1 MRTKQFKRLET
12 LLMNKPVSENLL
24 PETGISLKRRKNQN
38 QRVKPQRIRQKLHK
52 LDPFKSYVNSDEVH
66 YSIDQINFEVKKAQ
80 SRNLTEFGYQLQQ
93 RKKFRWFYGGLSTRY
108 VQKLLQSTQS
118 DTEVLQNLERRL
130 DVSLYRCGFFQSV
143 YAARQWIL
151 HDRVFVNGKCAT
163 RPSHELRPGDVI
175 TIDQKWHSLLKQHIF
190 ERFVKFFKNLN
201 EVRKFT
207 ETYPNVRSIF
217 LSKPLHKYSI
227 DLFKDE
233 LSDVLNSFDSLNHDK
248 TSRNYLKL
256 FTNSSLYYPISPM
269 KPLHLEVSYDI
280 FSMVY
285 LYVPQKMTFPALLDI
300 AAIRKSF

>member
-12 LLMNKPVSENLL
+12 LLMNKPMSENLL

-38 QRVKPQRIRQKLHK
+38 LRVKPQRIRQKLQK
-52 LDPFKSYVNSDEVH
+52 LDPFKSYINSDEVQ
-66 YSIDQINFEVKKAQ
+66 YSIDQINFELKKVQ
-80 SRNLTEFGYQLQQ
+80 SRNITEFGYQLQQ

-118 DTEVLQNLERRL
+118 DIEVLQTLERRL

-151 HDRVFVNGKCAT
+151 HGRVFVNGKCSL
-163 RPSHELRPGDVI
+163 RPSHELRPGDII
-175 TIDQKWHSLLKQHIF
+175 TIDQKWHSLLKQQIF
-190 ERFVKFFKNLN
+190 ERFVKFFKNLSN
-201 EVRKFT
+201 VRKFT

-217 LSKPLHKYSI
+217 LSKPLYTYSI
-227 DLFKDE
+227 DLFNNE
-233 LSDVLNSFDSLNHDK
+233 VSDVLKRFDSLKHDK

-256 FTNSSLYYPISPM
+256 FTNSTLYYPISPM

-280 FSMVY
+280 FAMVY
-285 LYVPQKMTFPALLDI
+285 LYAPQKITFPALLDI